1 MGMSLTNI
9 HTRNPDLPPETIL
22 MFLFDDCRLYFLFA
36 ELVCF
41 ACSAMSLQAST
52 ANYLQL
58 YFRFAC
64 AFSILAVVCTLSC
77 RFPCNPA
84 RCRDVGPCAH
94 GTVKDPCA
102 CCDVC
107 AQGLGEECGGP
118 YNGFGR
124 CGVGLVCNINMTI
137 HIALRSRGECI
148 REGKK
153 ATHE

>member
-77 RFPCNPA
+77 WPCNPA
-84 RCRDVGPCAH
+84 GCREVGPCAH

-137 HIALRSRGECI
+137 HIALRPRGECV